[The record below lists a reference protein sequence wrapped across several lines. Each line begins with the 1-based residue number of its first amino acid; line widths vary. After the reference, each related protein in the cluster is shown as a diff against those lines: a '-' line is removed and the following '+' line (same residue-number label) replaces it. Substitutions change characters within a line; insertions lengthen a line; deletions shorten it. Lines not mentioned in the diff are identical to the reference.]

1 VIESM
6 MSQRWTAVTEP
17 QFPWERAAL
26 DYLRGHLPDQDPFRV
41 WSNFEFIAEDGSI
54 NEIDLLVVS
63 LYKIYLVEI
72 KSRPG
77 RVTGDAATWTWT
89 HEGRVLTED
98 NPLLLANR
106 KAKKLKSL
114 LQHQN
119 ALRHTRTPF
128 IEAIIFLSAPGF
140 RCELSGAAST
150 GVHLRHDT
158 ERSGHPDIVSVLCG
172 VADGRGQGYR
182 SPQSIDR
189 QLSRAITRALEQAG
203 IKTVT
208 A

>member
-1 VIESM
+1 
-6 MSQRWTAVTEP
+6 MSQRWMAVTEP

-26 DYLRGHLPDQDPFRV
+26 DYVRERFPDQDPFRA

-54 NEIDLLVVS
+54 NEVDLLVVS

-77 RVTGDAATWTWT
+77 RVSGDAGTWTWAD
-89 HEGRVLTED
+89 EGRTFTDD

-119 ALRHTRTPF
+119 ALRHSRVPY
-128 IEAIIFLSAPGF
+128 IEPLIFLSAPGL
-140 RCELSGAAST
+140 RCELTGAARQW
-150 GVHLRHDT
+150 HLRPT
-158 ERSGHPDIVSVLCG
+158 GQCPRRIARHPQC
-172 VADGRGQGYR
+172 ARR
-182 SPQSIDR
+182 R
-189 QLSRAITRALEQAG
+189 H
-203 IKTVT
+203 
-208 A
+208 